1 MPKGP
6 MPDGTMPERAMPG
19 RPMLQ
24 VAGLTS
30 GYGRITILNG
40 VALSVAA
47 GEFMG
52 VLGHNGMGKTTL
64 LRTLTGLVPATAG
77 QITFDGHDITN
88 RPTYARTRL
97 GIGYVPQ
104 GRQIFPDLTV
114 RENMLM
120 GCAKSADDPRRTTDR
135 VLALFPRLTRL
146 LERRGGGLSGGEQQL
161 LALARCFCGGPKMLL
176 LDEPTEGIQPSIID
190 EIVDTLRMISRTQGV
205 TIVVVEQNLEFLVEL
220 VSRIVVLQRGRVR
233 DEITG
238 ERMHDVASLAEALM

>member
-1 MPKGP
+1 VLEV
-6 MPDGTMPERAMPG
+6 D
-19 RPMLQ
+19 
-24 VAGLTS
+24 GLTS

-40 VALSVAA
+40 VSLSVAA

-64 LRTLTGLVPATAG
+64 LRTLMGLIPTSAG
-77 QITFDGHDITN
+77 RVSFEKRDITN
-88 RPTYARTRL
+88 LPTHARAGL

-120 GCAKSADDPRRTTDR
+120 GCAKSAVDPRQTMDR
-135 VLALFPRLTRL
+135 VLDLFPRLVRL
-146 LERRGGGLSGGEQQL
+146 LDRRGGSLSGGEQQL
-161 LALARCFCGGPKMLL
+161 LALARCFCGGPKLLL

-205 TIVVVEQNLEFLVEL
+205 AIVLVEQNLEFLVEL
-220 VSRIVVLQRGRVR
+220 VSRIVVLQRGRIR

-238 ERMHDVASLAEALM
+238 ERMHDIGILAKALM